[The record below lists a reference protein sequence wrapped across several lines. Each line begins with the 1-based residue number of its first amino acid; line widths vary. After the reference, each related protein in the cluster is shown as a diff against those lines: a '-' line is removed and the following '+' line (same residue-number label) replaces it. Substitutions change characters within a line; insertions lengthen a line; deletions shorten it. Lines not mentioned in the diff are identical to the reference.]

1 MKKVENRE
9 DCQDLAV
16 EDSRRR
22 GAKTVEWTKNLPNP
36 GIPPPNTDRRA
47 PNGHQLYIYRYNLA
61 VPYGWSE
68 GGLLLSNLWRTSA
81 AGIQFL
87 YCDHRIV
94 NFPQIDWLLQMNFD
108 INVCSFFIAYTTTTL
123 DFLGALWSICI
134 FELVFILYLNYRFW
148 GCSHSAQEIKIQHI
162 GYYQNIASV
171 KLVAHKRNETSK

>member
-108 INVCSFFIAYTTTTL
+108 TNVCSFFIAYTTTTL
-123 DFLGALWSICI
+123 DFLGVVVVHLYFWTCVYT
-134 FELVFILYLNYRFW
+134 VFKLPLLGLQSFSSRN
-148 GCSHSAQEIKIQHI
+148 
-162 GYYQNIASV
+162 QNTTHWLLPKYCLS
-171 KLVAHKRNETSK
+171 ETCCT